1 MTSVERV
8 VTKKVLGDPDEPWRY
23 WLTRPIEERI
33 GAVEQLRREHH
44 GGCVELNRDF
54 QAFLKSF
61 VKHDVRFLIIGS
73 RSIGFPRAGSG
84 HPTRR

>member
-8 VTKKVLGDPDEPWRY
+8 VTKKVVGDPDEPWRY

-44 GGCVELNRDF
+44 GWVRGTEPRLSRVFEIVR
-54 QAFLKSF
+54 QA
-61 VKHDVRFLIIGS
+61 
-73 RSIGFPRAGSG
+73 
-84 HPTRR
+84 

>member
-33 GAVEQLRREHH
+33 GAVDQLRREHH
-44 GGCVELNRDF
+44 GW
-54 QAFLKSF
+54 
-61 VKHDVRFLIIGS
+61 VRGTEPRLPRVFEII
-73 RSIGFPRAGSG
+73 RSA
-84 HPTRR
+84 

>member
-44 GGCVELNRDF
+44 GW
-54 QAFLKSF
+54 
-61 VKHDVRFLIIGS
+61 VRGTEPRLS
-73 RSIGFPRAGSG
+73 RVFEIVRPA
-84 HPTRR
+84 